1 MALLTPWA
9 AKAQSTVTVCDGTT
23 TNSNIPVYGYS
34 ADTPGTTSE
43 WVIPASTTGL
53 SDMDGQAITA
63 MKFYVSSTAA
73 AAWTA
78 TFQVYM
84 KEISETTISNT
95 TGPGSCTIVYTGS
108 LDATGTEMDVVFDDS
123 YIYHG
128 GNLLVGTYV
137 SVKGNYKSASFYGIE
152 ATGAAYQ
159 SGGYNNNGAKNFLP
173 KTTFTYEAPASCV
186 KPTGLAATLTPGN
199 GTIATLN
206 WNAGGEETAWVL
218 EYGTTSDFTGATSV
232 NVSGTPT
239 KNLTGLTAET
249 KYYARVKAD
258 CGGGDVSDWSATC
271 SFQPTTK
278 TVIGSGDA
286 TNEYLPSYTYYKQA
300 LTQQIYTS
308 SELGT
313 AGYIESI
320 DFYCTEY
327 ATTRNMDIYMV
338 NTDKNSFSSGS
349 DWITVTAGDMVFS
362 GEVDYTTGAW
372 TTITLDAGFNYDGNH
387 NVAIII
393 DDNTGSY
400 DDDPASFRVFNAA
413 NQAIYVY
420 SDNTNYDPTTP
431 GSYSGTKL
439 SVKNQIRILKS
450 DPPTCFPPTG
460 LTIGEVTNHAAALSW
475 TPAEGQTAWHVYY
488 SENAAAPADDIAL
501 NKVIEVETTP
511 AHTLTGLDAET
522 TYYVWVRGNCG
533 TDDYSAW
540 VGPQS
545 FTTEVAC
552 AAPTALIVSDIASS
566 TATLNWTSSA
576 ENFNI
581 RYSVL
586 PNDVTEHKYD
596 DGTYSN
602 SVDAGGAPFF
612 WGIMFP
618 ANTFTDNH
626 IRKIS
631 VYDANPNNSGFLFIC
646 DGSATEPESVL
657 HRSDVALT
665 GSAEFVDIAVDIT
678 FDNTKAVWVLMYTPY
693 APGCAK
699 TDDPNGRWVSLDG
712 STWQDITSYDIDNT
726 WMLRTYVDDATE
738 YSWTNK
744 TSTTNTYNLTSLTP
758 ESDYIVMVQ
767 TNCGDM
773 DGTSLWLGDF
783 FTTLS
788 NCPTPTDIE
797 AGDLTQNTAKI
808 TWAGSTDVD
817 SYTIQYRASTHTGDI
832 VFSEGFES
840 GIGSW
845 ALVNCHASTGISTN
859 AKHTGDKGFSFNY
872 NTTPP
877 QYLVSPE
884 LTGITEDMLLEF
896 WYKNYSSTYPETFC
910 IGTATTTGAT
920 AEEIETA
927 FTFGDETT
935 ASDTQWHQ
943 YTTTIPAGTKYICFK
958 YTAND
963 KYYLFIDDITIGKI
977 VPATPWTTP
986 AGGDNIT
993 AENFTLTGLTADT
1006 KYDVRVASNCNMTYC
1021 EPISFTTLA
1030 EHNIVFPE
1038 TGNWTDTGFEPY
1050 GAPTGEDDVII
1061 RANVNIPN
1069 GTNAQAN
1076 NINLE
1081 NGAVIT
1087 VASGATLTINGN
1099 VTNGGND
1106 KIIVEDGGQVIVS
1119 KSGIRAT
1126 LKKSVSN
1133 TAKDAKPT
1141 WYTISTPVSITYAS
1155 SVINLIS
1162 STDPGF
1168 SYDLYYYQETTRLW
1182 KNYKNSSFYINN
1194 GKGYLYWNSTGSELS
1209 FPGSM
1214 NYGNV
1219 SVTLTKTAAEPAD
1232 ELAGFNLIGNPYP
1245 HNIYKGAGTAIE
1257 NSVAEGYELATGF
1270 YTLSNSG
1277 EWQAGTDNTTA
1288 IKPAQGILVQ
1298 ATTAG
1303 TLTIKDKTE
1312 SAAKANNDNIKFN
1325 VANNQF
1331 EDVTYALFMD
1341 EIGLTKINHRNDQAP
1356 MIYIPQ
1362 DGEDY
1367 AIATMG
1373 DDTETFG
1380 LNFKAMTTGMYTL
1393 SVKADGMFSYLHVID
1408 RLTGEDI
1415 DMLTGDKYEFIGSPR
1430 DNEARFIVKLRYNA
1444 NGFDNDEFIYQNG
1457 DELIVNG
1464 EGELQVYDVMGRY
1477 VACYNVNGN
1486 KRISAEQFSN
1496 AVYIFRLVGSDV
1508 KTQKIVVR

>member
-1 MALLTPWA
+1 MALLAPWA
-9 AKAQSTVTVCDGTT
+9 VAQQSLPYSYGFEDNDLSVDGWTKVLGTSHTSNNNECGIIGAAARTGDYGFRFSSFNEQGQEAQYLISPELTATKGAVLTFYYKASSSNGTEPFKVGYSTT
-23 TNSNIPVYGYS
+23 TSDVSAFTWSSQFTTSSTSWSQLPEYS
-34 ADTPGTTSE
+34 CPADTKY
-43 WVIPASTTGL
+43 I
-53 SDMDGQAITA
+53 AI
-63 MKFYVSSTAA
+63 YYYGNWQYRLYIDDISL
-73 AAWTA
+73 A
-78 TFQVYM
+78 T
-84 KEISETTISNT
+84 
-95 TGPGSCTIVYTGS
+95 PPSCI
-108 LDATGTEMDVVFDDS
+108 
-123 YIYHG
+123 
-128 GNLLVGTYV
+128 
-137 SVKGNYKSASFYGIE
+137 
-152 ATGAAYQ
+152 
-159 SGGYNNNGAKNFLP
+159 
-173 KTTFTYEAPASCV
+173 
-186 KPTGLAATLTPGN
+186 KPTDLAATLTPGD
-199 GTIATLN
+199 GTIATLS
-206 WNAGGEETAWVL
+206 WTKGGEETDWVL
-218 EYGTTSDFTGATSV
+218 EYSTSSTFASDVTTYDGSFTTEGTT
-232 NVSGTPT
+232 VSADLMMLTP
-239 KNLTGLTAET
+239 ET
-249 KYYARVKAD
+249 TYYARVKAD
-258 CGGGDVSDWSATC
+258 CGGGDESEWSTVC
-271 SFQPTTK
+271 TFQPTTK

-286 TNEYLPSYTYYKQA
+286 TNVYLPSYTYYKQA

-338 NTDKNSFSSGS
+338 NTDKYSFSSGS

-372 TTITLDAGFNYDGNH
+372 TTITLDAGFNYDGKH

-420 SDNTNYDPTTP
+420 SDDTNYDPTTP

-439 SVKNQIRILKS
+439 SVKNQIRILKGEAPS
-450 DPPTCFPPTG
+450 CFPPTG
-460 LTIGEVTNHAAALSW
+460 LTIGEVTNHTAALSW

-522 TYYVWVRGNCG
+522 TYYVWVRGNCDV
-533 TDDYSAW
+533 DDYSSW

-602 SVDAGGAPFF
+602 SVNAGGDPFF

-712 STWQDITSYDIDNT
+712 STWQDITSYGIDNT

-758 ESDYIVMVQ
+758 ESDYIVEVQ
-767 TNCGDM
+767 TNCGGI

-859 AKHTGDKGFSFNY
+859 AKHTGDNGFSFNY
-872 NTTPP
+872 NTNPP

-977 VPATPWTTP
+977 VPATSWTTP

-993 AENFTLTGLTADT
+993 AENFTLTSLTADT

-1038 TGNWTDTGFEPY
+1038 DGTWSAGNFEPT
-1050 GAPTGEDDVII
+1050 GAPGIDDDVII
-1061 RANVNIPN
+1061 RADVTVPN

-1081 NGAVIT
+1081 NDAVIT

-1099 VTNGGND
+1099 VTNGGAT
-1106 KIIVEDGGQVIVS
+1106 KLIVEDGGQLIV
-1119 KSGIRAT
+1119 KKTGINAT
-1126 LKKSVSN
+1126 VKKSV
-1133 TAKDAKPT
+1133 THAKGVDG
-1141 WYTISTPVSITYAS
+1141 WYTIASPINSNYTYAT
-1155 SVINLIS
+1155 SVTNMIQVPADN
-1162 STDPGF
+1162 
-1168 SYDLYYYQETTRLW
+1168 YDLYYYLESSRLW
-1182 KNYKNSSFYINN
+1182 KNYKASSFYIAK
-1194 GKGYLYWNSTGSELS
+1194 GKGYLYWNSTGAELA

-1214 NYGNV
+1214 TYGDV
-1219 SVTLTKTAAEPAD
+1219 TVTLTKTAVEPAD

-1245 HNIYKGAGTAIE
+1245 HNIYKGEGTAIE
-1257 NSVAEGYELATGF
+1257 NSKAEGYVLAAGF
-1270 YTLSNSG
+1270 YTLSNDG
-1277 EWQAGTDNTTA
+1277 TWQAGTDNTTA

-1303 TLTIKDKTE
+1303 TLTIQDKTA
-1312 SAAKANNDNIKFN
+1312 SAAKANNDNIKFS
-1325 VANNQF
+1325 VANSQF

-1341 EIGLTKINHRNDQAP
+1341 EIGLNKINHRNPEAP
-1356 MIYIPQ
+1356 MLFIPQ

-1393 SVKADGMFSYLHVID
+1393 SAKADGNYSYLHVID

-1415 DMLTGDKYEFIGSPR
+1415 DMLVDGKYEFIGSPR

-1477 VACYNVNGN
+1477 VASYNVNGN

-1496 AVYIFRLVGSDV
+1496 AVYIFRLIGSDV